1 MFPSSYAAQIGLDLR
16 RGRRYEFSGAGSHSQ
31 IAHFFDLRVA
41 ILSTPRP
48 ILFQAQIGFTNALEG
63 AGIGLLGQNGF
74 FDKFRVTFDLPK
86 GVFVIN
92 PTRRRG

>member
-31 IAHFFDLRVA
+31 LAHFFDLRVA
-41 ILSTPRP
+41 ILSTHRP
-48 ILFQAQIGFTNALEG
+48 ILFQTQIGFTNALEG